1 MSVGSYLTV
10 PVVHITDPEIY
21 EIERKGMNQLTKKM
35 KRKQQNILTI
45 LTIFNITSK
54 SFSAALFPIGIHIK
68 QNIENITL

>member
-45 LTIFNITSK
+45 FNITSK
-54 SFSAALFPIGIHIK
+54 SFNAALFPIGIYIK